1 MDLQRI
7 LEEKTE
13 ELEGWR
19 LRCLQ
24 AEAEVRALKRA
35 GKALVVGTGGSRPS
49 EPAPAPAPKDSE
61 EVLALRAE
69 LQRLKDE
76 RTAESMQQPKED
88 LQAALARGNGM
99 TAEVSE
105 LRKELQMRSEA
116 LLELQEQSSREAK
129 RLDRQRKS
137 AEAKQ
142 IVCHEELR
150 EMTQRAESLSEQVKK
165 SKRRAADL
173 QSARDES
180 VELRREL
187 AELRAEKA
195 PVGSRVLA
203 TTTAAELGSSAPDEE
218 LRAALRPCFD
228 SLRHLRG
235 AWREQ
240 FPPNSSPSQAFE
252 RLITSLERAQQFC
265 STEGAG
271 AGGSGPIP
279 SATGTVVG
287 KGSPFASLNPEGE
300 HPPPEE
306 KSHEWRIDQLQQE
319 LNEERLLGAEL
330 REELVMEHCNDLD
343 DLVQRYDHE
352 RRELHEELRSIHQES
367 SCAWASIQMAEPLAS
382 MKNYLE
388 TQVAKMQETLSAQMA
403 ELDQRRWEQRE
414 QDEMAMATLKERL
427 ANCLEELGA
436 SQADF
441 KELVRQHWL
450 EKQMRERGG
459 QHQAGRASPA
469 TTPNPSSQA
478 SGSQGPSQGPSQGH
492 HRQTSQTQGG
502 SQSQGLLQQQQQ
514 QQQQQQEKHQQQQQ
528 QQRQQEAQSL
538 SQRIVQQQPQ
548 SMQRQQGY
556 PPSPKVVA
564 SAVRPLPTAQAM
576 AQQVMG
582 KAQAGGLMSI
592 VTHLR
597 ADNARLREAL
607 VAAQRECEV
616 LVEQQ
621 KEKENDE
628 EMASRNA
635 VDFGHLLALVKDFGE
650 DGLGGCVDDYDI
662 EEPIGA
668 AEVFCMDSPRSTTD
682 EEHDDDDE
690 GFYDK
695 SFHKQD
701 EVTILKNELEESR
714 REVEALRAE
723 LAAARGV
730 GALPTQC
737 RPLCVAAA

>member
-514 QQQQQQEKHQQQQQ
+514 QQQQQQ
-528 QQRQQEAQSL
+528 RQQSADAQS
-538 SQRIVQQQPQ
+538 RRRNGQPPA
-548 SMQRQQGY
+548 
-556 PPSPKVVA
+556 PPSTGNRSPSSNVMTVQ
-564 SAVRPLPTAQAM
+564 SSPLN
-576 AQQVMG
+576 
-582 KAQAGGLMSI
+582 GGNGS
-592 VTHLR
+592 VHR
-597 ADNARLREAL
+597 DN
-607 VAAQRECEV
+607 
-616 LVEQQ
+616 
-621 KEKENDE
+621 
-628 EMASRNA
+628 S
-635 VDFGHLLALVKDFGE
+635 
-650 DGLGGCVDDYDI
+650 
-662 EEPIGA
+662 GA
-668 AEVFCMDSPRSTTD
+668 TVPVPVPSGST
-682 EEHDDDDE
+682 
-690 GFYDK
+690 G
-695 SFHKQD
+695 
-701 EVTILKNELEESR
+701 
-714 REVEALRAE
+714 
-723 LAAARGV
+723 LAAADRSGPALSPMGSGGMHCPSPGTSPLLSSPTAAGSADVGLGSATVSCGGGGSAIVAGSGIIAPAPGNPQSSGSTLANAVPSGSGGTPAHATAMSTGRGSTT
-730 GALPTQC
+730 GPPMAIINTME
-737 RPLCVAAA
+737 RRD